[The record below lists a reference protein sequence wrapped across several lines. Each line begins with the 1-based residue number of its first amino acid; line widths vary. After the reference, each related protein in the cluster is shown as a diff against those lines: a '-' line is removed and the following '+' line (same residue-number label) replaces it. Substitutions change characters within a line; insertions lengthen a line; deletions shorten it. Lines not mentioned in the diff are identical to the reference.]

1 MIKPIMKDPLFLS
14 KKSEAATIEDL
25 PIAMDLLDT
34 LAAHRHECVGMA
46 ANMIGVHK
54 RIIVFTDESDGQNKS
69 MFNPVIT
76 AKSGEYE
83 AEEGCLSLPGTRK
96 TRRFNKITVEYFD
109 LNFRKKTG
117 KYTGFTAQIIQHE
130 IDMTNGILI

>member
-1 MIKPIMKDPLFLS
+1 MKDPLFLS

-96 TRRFNKITVEYFD
+96 TRRFNKITVEYLD